1 MLKSIAPE
9 LWHLQRDFALVGGIR
24 ISSRMTVVRLADA
37 SLWLHAPVPLS
48 ADVRSQLAALG
59 DVRYI
64 VAPNKLH
71 HLFVTDCAAAF
82 PAAAIYG
89 APGLKK
95 KRPDL
100 AAMRELTREIE
111 PQWSQDLEQTF
122 FDGFPLGN
130 ETIWFHK
137 RSRTLIVTDLCQCW
151 QGEMPFAS
159 KLYASLTGVRNR
171 LAVPRTIQLAV
182 KNREAARAS
191 AAKILGYPF
200 ERVVTAHNSIVEHD
214 AHAAVERAF
223 ACFGPAR

>member
-9 LWHLQRDFALVGGIR
+9 IWHLPHEFAAGGGIR
-24 ISSRMTVVRLADA
+24 LSSRMTVVRLADS
-37 SLWLHAPVPLS
+37 SLWLHSPVPLS
-48 ADVRSQLAALG
+48 SDVRSQVAALG

-71 HLFVTDCAAAF
+71 HLFVADCAAAF
-82 PAAAIYG
+82 PGAAIYG

-100 AAMRELTREIE
+100 AAMRELTREVE

-130 ETIWFHK
+130 ESIWFHK
-137 RSRTLIVTDLCQCW
+137 RSRTLIVTDLLQCW
-151 QGEMPFAS
+151 QGELPFAS
-159 KLYASLTGVRNR
+159 KLYAALTGVSHR
-171 LAVPRTIQLAV
+171 LAVPRTIRLAM

-191 AAKILGYPF
+191 AATILSYPF
-200 ERVVTAHNSIVEHD
+200 ERVITAHNSIVEHD

-223 ACFGPAR
+223 ACLGGK